1 MASDPPQ
8 GVLRRRGRPRGDAAG
23 EGAREGIVQAARRAF
38 AERGYD
44 DVSLR
49 AVARDAGVDPALIH
63 HYFPDKAELFASTM
77 AIPIR
82 PDRIVA
88 EILAGPR
95 DAIGASVIRA
105 IVTRFDD
112 PAVRG
117 PVLTLVRTA
126 LGHEFAARMLR
137 QFLLREVLHRIA
149 ETLELPDG
157 ELRASFA
164 ATQIIGLIIARY
176 GIRIEPLADAS
187 TDEVVARV
195 GPVVQWHLLGSPG
208 GPAAS

>member
-1 MASDPPQ
+1 MTARPDPT
-8 GVLRRRGRPRGDAAG
+8 VRRRGRRRSGDDSG
-23 EGAREGIVQAARRAF
+23 GARADILEAARHEF
-38 AERGYD
+38 ADRGYD

-49 AVARDAGVDPALIH
+49 AVARAASVDPALIH
-63 HYFPDKAELFASTM
+63 HYFPDKAELFAATM

-95 DAIGASVIRA
+95 DAIGASIVRA

-112 PAVRG
+112 PAVRA
-117 PVLTLVRTA
+117 PILTIVRTA

-164 ATQIIGLIIARY
+164 ATQIVGLIIARY
-176 GIRIEPLADAS
+176 GIRLAPLAEAS

-195 GPVVQWHLLGSPG
+195 GPVVQWHLLGAPG
-208 GPAAS
+208 APPGP

>member
-1 MASDPPQ
+1 MTSDSPP
-8 GVLRRRGRPRGDAAG
+8 GVLRRRGRPRRDAAG
-23 EGAREGIVQAARRAF
+23 EGAREHIVQAARRAF

-63 HYFPDKAELFASTM
+63 HYFPDKAELFAATM

-95 DAIGASVIRA
+95 DAIGASIVRA
-105 IVTRFDD
+105 IVTRFED
-112 PAVRG
+112 PAVRA
-117 PVLTLVRTA
+117 PILTLVRTA

-164 ATQIIGLIIARY
+164 ATQIVGLIIARY
-176 GIRIEPLADAS
+176 GIRIAPLADAS

-195 GPVVQWHLLGSPG
+195 GPVVQWHLLGSAG
-208 GPAAS
+208 GPPAS

>member
-1 MASDPPQ
+1 MTSDAPR
-8 GVLRRRGRPRGDAAG
+8 GVLRRRGRPRRDAAG
-23 EGAREGIVQAARRAF
+23 EGAREHIVQAARRAF

-49 AVARDAGVDPALIH
+49 AVARDAGVDAALIH
-63 HYFPDKAELFASTM
+63 HYFPDKAELFAATM

-95 DAIGASVIRA
+95 DAVGASIVRA
-105 IVTRFDD
+105 IVTRFED
-112 PAVRG
+112 PAVRA
-117 PVLTLVRTA
+117 PVLALVRTA

-149 ETLELPDG
+149 EALELPDG

-164 ATQIIGLIIARY
+164 ATQVIGLIVARY
-176 GIRIEPLADAS
+176 GIRVGPLADAS
-187 TDEVVARV
+187 TDEVVARI
-195 GPVVQWHLLGSPG
+195 GPVVQWHLLGTP
-208 GPAAS
+208 PVPPVP